1 MNARNIIVWSTKTQ
15 QKQVVS
21 TGAETLAELKAD
33 LAAAGIDTKDMTFYE
48 GLTKTEL
55 KADASLLPKDVN
67 YKGTVTNELV
77 IMLTVVNNKISSGRA
92 LTRPEVYREMKRSTV
107 LADRCK
113 AVFGRPY
120 TQVSTAELE
129 ALINREKAA
138 AARKVPVKPSVKAVV
153 PTTRPNVLVGLAT
166 LAEALFTEGVLSPT
180 TYNEITVALGSTPKE
195 IKVGSYTLDEMN
207 QMFDFAKK

>member
-21 TGAETLAELKAD
+21 TGAETLGQLKDD
-33 LAAAGIDTKDMTFYE
+33 LQAANIDIKDMTFYE

-77 IMLTVVNNKISSGRA
+77 IMLTIVNNKISSGRA
-92 LTRPEVYREMKRSTV
+92 LSRPEVYREMKRSTV
-107 LADRCK
+107 LANRCK

-129 ALINREKAA
+129 ALIIREKAA
-138 AARKVPVKPSVKAVV
+138 VVRKAPEKTNVKAVV

-166 LAEALFTEGVLSPT
+166 LAEALFTEGVLSPA
-180 TYNEITVALGSTPKE
+180 TYSEITLALGSTPKE
-195 IKVGSYTLDEMN
+195 IKVGSYTIDEMN

>member
-138 AARKVPVKPSVKAVV
+138 AARKAPKPSVKVVV

-180 TYNEITVALGSTPKE
+180 TYGEITVALGSTPKE

>member
-1 MNARNIIVWSTKTQ
+1 M
-15 QKQVVS
+15 
-21 TGAETLAELKAD
+21 KAD
-33 LAAAGIDTKDMTFYE
+33 LQAANIDIKDMTFYE

-138 AARKVPVKPSVKAVV
+138 AARKAPVKPSVTAVA

-166 LAEALFTEGVLSPT
+166 LTEALFTEGVLSPV
-180 TYNEITVALGSTPKE
+180 TYSEITLALGSTPKE

>member
-33 LAAAGIDTKDMTFYE
+33 LQAANIDIKDMTFYE

-55 KADASLLPKDVN
+55 KSDASLLPKDVN

-92 LTRPEVYREMKRSTV
+92 LTRPEVYREMKRNPF

-138 AARKVPVKPSVKAVV
+138 AARKAPKPSVKVVV

-166 LAEALFTEGVLSPT
+166 LTEALFTEGVLSPA
-180 TYNEITVALGSTPKE
+180 TYSEITLALGSTPKE
-195 IKVGSYTLDEMN
+195 IKVGSYTLEEMN

>member
-33 LAAAGIDTKDMTFYE
+33 LQAANIDIKDMTFYE

-92 LTRPEVYREMKRSTV
+92 LTRPEVYREMKRSPF

-113 AVFGRPY
+113 TVFGRPY

-129 ALINREKAA
+129 ALIKREKAA
-138 AARKVPVKPSVKAVV
+138 AARKAPKPSVKVVV

-166 LAEALFTEGVLSPT
+166 LAEALFTEGVLSPA

>member
-33 LAAAGIDTKDMTFYE
+33 LQAANIDIKDMTFYE

-92 LTRPEVYREMKRSTV
+92 LTRPEVYREMKRSPF

-113 AVFGRPY
+113 TVFGRPY

-138 AARKVPVKPSVKAVV
+138 AARKAPKPSVKVVV

-166 LAEALFTEGVLSPT
+166 LAEALFTEGVLSPA
-180 TYNEITVALGSTPKE
+180 TYSEITVALGNTPKE

>member
-21 TGAETLAELKAD
+21 TGAETLGELKDD
-33 LAAAGIDTKDMTFYE
+33 LKAANIDIKDMTFYE

-138 AARKVPVKPSVKAVV
+138 AARKAPKPSVKVVV
-153 PTTRPNVLVGLAT
+153 PTTRPNVLVDLAT
-166 LAEALFTEGVLSPT
+166 LAEALFTEGVLSPA
-180 TYNEITVALGSTPKE
+180 TYSEITLALGSTPKE

>member
-21 TGAETLAELKAD
+21 TGAETLGELKND
-33 LAAAGIDTKDMTFYE
+33 LQAANIDIKDMTFYE

-55 KADASLLPKDVN
+55 KADDSLLPKNVN

-77 IMLTVVNNKISSGRA
+77 IMLTIVNNKISSGRA
-92 LTRPEVYREMKRSTV
+92 LTRSEVYREMKRSTV
-107 LADRCK
+107 LADRCR

-120 TQVSTAELE
+120 TRVSTAELE

-138 AARKVPVKPSVKAVV
+138 AARKAPVKTSVKAVV

-166 LAEALFTEGVLSPT
+166 LVEALFTEGVLSPA
-180 TYNEITVALGSTPKE
+180 TYSEITLALGNTPKE
-195 IKVGSYTLDEMN
+195 IKVGSYTIDEMN

>member
-55 KADASLLPKDVN
+55 KADASLLPKDVS

-92 LTRPEVYREMKRSTV
+92 LTRPEVYREMKRSAV

-138 AARKVPVKPSVKAVV
+138 AARKAPVKSSVKAVV

-166 LAEALFTEGVLSPT
+166 LAEALFTEGVLSPA
-180 TYNEITVALGSTPKE
+180 TYSEITVALGSTPKE

>member
-92 LTRPEVYREMKRSTV
+92 LTRPEVYREMKRSAV

-138 AARKVPVKPSVKAVV
+138 AARKAPKPSVKAVV

>member
-21 TGAETLAELKAD
+21 TGAETLADLKVD

-166 LAEALFTEGVLSPT
+166 LAEALFTEGVLSPA
-180 TYNEITVALGSTPKE
+180 TYSEITVALGSTPKE

>member
-21 TGAETLAELKAD
+21 TSAETLAELKAD
-33 LAAAGIDTKDMTFYE
+33 LQAANIDIKDMTFYE

-92 LTRPEVYREMKRSTV
+92 MTRPEVYREMKRSTV

-138 AARKVPVKPSVKAVV
+138 AARKATVKQSVTAVT

-166 LAEALFTEGVLSPT
+166 LTEALFTEGVLSPA
-180 TYNEITVALGSTPKE
+180 TYSEITLALGSTPKE

>member
-92 LTRPEVYREMKRSTV
+92 LTRPEVYREMKRSAV

-138 AARKVPVKPSVKAVV
+138 AARKAPKPSVKAVV

-166 LAEALFTEGVLSPT
+166 LAEALFTEGVLSPA
-180 TYNEITVALGSTPKE
+180 TYSEITVALGSTPKE

>member
-138 AARKVPVKPSVKAVV
+138 AARKAPKPSVKAVV

-166 LAEALFTEGVLSPT
+166 LAEALFTEGVLSPA
-180 TYNEITVALGSTPKE
+180 TYSEITVALGSTPKE

>member
-21 TGAETLAELKAD
+21 TGAETLADLKVD

-67 YKGTVTNELV
+67 YKGAVTNELV

-138 AARKVPVKPSVKAVV
+138 AARKAPVKSSVKAVV

>member
-33 LAAAGIDTKDMTFYE
+33 LQAANIDIKDMTFYE

-55 KADASLLPKDVN
+55 KSDASLLPKDVN

-77 IMLTVVNNKISSGRA
+77 IMLTVVNNKISSGRT
-92 LTRPEVYREMKRSTV
+92 LTRPEVYREMKRNAF

-138 AARKVPVKPSVKAVV
+138 AARKAPKPSVKVVV

-166 LAEALFTEGVLSPT
+166 LTEALFTEGVLSPA
-180 TYNEITVALGSTPKE
+180 TYSEITLALGSTPKE
-195 IKVGSYTLDEMN
+195 IKVGSYTLEEMN

>member
-21 TGAETLAELKAD
+21 TGAETLADLKVD

-67 YKGTVTNELV
+67 YKGAVTNELV

-129 ALINREKAA
+129 ALINREKTA
-138 AARKVPVKPSVKAVV
+138 AARKAPVKSSVKVVV

>member
-21 TGAETLAELKAD
+21 TGAETLGALKDD
-33 LAAAGIDTKDMTFYE
+33 LQAANIDIKDMTFYE

-77 IMLTVVNNKISSGRA
+77 IMLTIVNNKISSGRA

-138 AARKVPVKPSVKAVV
+138 AARKTPVKTSATAVV

-166 LAEALFTEGVLSPT
+166 LAEALFTEGVLSPA
-180 TYNEITVALGSTPKE
+180 TYSEITLALGSTPKE
-195 IKVGSYTLDEMN
+195 IKVGSYTIDEMN

>member
-33 LAAAGIDTKDMTFYE
+33 LQAANIDIKDMTFYE

-92 LTRPEVYREMKRSTV
+92 LTRPEVYREMKRSPF

-113 AVFGRPY
+113 TVFGRPY

-129 ALINREKAA
+129 ALINREKAV
-138 AARKVPVKPSVKAVV
+138 AARKAPKPSVKVVV

-166 LAEALFTEGVLSPT
+166 LAEALFTEGVLSPA

>member
-33 LAAAGIDTKDMTFYE
+33 LQAANIDIKDMTFYE

-138 AARKVPVKPSVKAVV
+138 AARKAPVKPSVTAVA

-166 LAEALFTEGVLSPT
+166 LVEALFTEGVLSPA
-180 TYNEITVALGSTPKE
+180 TYSEITLALGSTPKE

-207 QMFDFAKK
+207 KMFDFAKK